1 MYFIPVLY
9 FNTKCMHKN
18 HACIVVNISE
28 KSGGNIDK
36 LTLPRDHETNPNPSS
51 ILGCGGHLLWWLF
64 IVKQNF
70 SYSKRKRILKKTYL
84 GPKQYRIHYLERFC
98 QGGGDHC

>member
-36 LTLPRDHETNPNPSS
+36 LMLPRDHETNPNPSS

-70 SYSKRKRILKKTYL
+70 SYSKKKRIKKKHT
-84 GPKQYRIHYLERFC
+84 
-98 QGGGDHC
+98 